1 MGIYNRNGMIAS
13 LNESTRGFG
22 PIEVCETFT
31 VGDDLGWSCAKVCAS
46 IEEASNEWMRE
57 IGMEE
62 LEHATIFGE
71 ELIYE
76 AEDASAKKNKNKFM
90 AFISSVKNTVV
101 KFFQKIR
108 EKVAAFFAKFKK
120 KKVDTG
126 SAGSTSTDDA
136 NTAFDTNTAF
146 TRATAVRQAAMLDN
160 IETNLKRKAAEAI
173 ADEEA
178 PMFSKTIIEVDNYL
192 NLVSTNKIKEE
203 VVDRF
208 LEDLED
214 LNDEIMAAGNKK
226 IDDETDDAIKVAQFR
241 DKGNDEYVRN
251 INKRRD
257 EAKAKL
263 KERKFDNTDVN
274 DATGNSDSK
283 FMTKYNEFTAKWINN
298 PIETRKVVASMF
310 ISSNEELSEFVVT
323 ANAKNNNENM
333 GKMLTNIFTGDGVK
347 KKIGNIM
354 DNAPGT
360 PWSIENM
367 TATSEATEKNIESQL
382 NEAMGKLQKQ
392 FTELV
397 NSIET
402 RAVRFSET
410 SMIAM
415 VKGHVTAVSQMYMAG
430 ATAFTEAAIS
440 YIGYNKTLWNK
451 YMVALEKVKADSKES
466 DTKKNST
473 NEGYNF
479 FGAFESIR

>member
-22 PIEVCETFT
+22 PVEVCETFR

-62 LEHATIFGE
+62 LEHATVFGE
-71 ELIYE
+71 ELVYE

-90 AFISSVKNTVV
+90 AFISSVKNTVM

-120 KKVDTG
+120 KKADTG
-126 SAGSTSTDDA
+126 SVGSTSTDADDA
-136 NTAFDTNTAF
+136 NTAF

-283 FMTKYNEFTAKWINN
+283 FMAKYNEFKAKWINDLA
-298 PIETRKVVASMF
+298 ETRKVVASMF
-310 ISSNEELSEFVVT
+310 ISSNEELSEFVTT
-323 ANAKNNNENM
+323 ASSKTTNENM

-367 TATSEATEKNIESQL
+367 TTTSEATEKNIESQL

-410 SMIAM
+410 DIIAM
-415 VKGHVTAVSQMYMAG
+415 VKSHVSAVTQMYMAG

-451 YMVALEKVKADSKES
+451 YMVALEKVKAESKES
-466 DTKKNST
+466 DTKKKSA

>member
-22 PIEVCETFT
+22 PVEVCETFR

-62 LEHATIFGE
+62 LEHATVFGE

-76 AEDASAKKNKNKFM
+76 ADDASAKKNKNKFM
-90 AFISSVKNTVV
+90 AFISSVKNTIV

-108 EKVAAFFAKFKK
+108 EKVGAFFAKFKK
-120 KKVDTG
+120 KKADTG
-126 SAGSTSTDDA
+126 SADDA
-136 NTAFDTNTAF
+136 NAAF

-203 VVDRF
+203 VVDKF

-274 DATGNSDSK
+274 DATVNSDSK
-283 FMTKYNEFTAKWINN
+283 FMTKYNEFKAKWISD

-310 ISSNEELSEFVVT
+310 ISSNEELSEFATT
-323 ANAKNNNENM
+323 ASSKTTNENM

-367 TATSEATEKNIESQL
+367 TTTSEATEKNIESQL

-410 SMIAM
+410 DIIAM
-415 VKGHVTAVSQMYMAG
+415 VKSHVSAVTQMYMAG

-451 YMVALEKVKADSKES
+451 YMVALEKVKTESKEPDS
-466 DTKKNST
+466 KKNST

>member
-22 PIEVCETFT
+22 PVEVCETFT

-71 ELIYE
+71 ELVYE
-76 AEDASAKKNKNKFM
+76 AEDASAKKNKGKFM
-90 AFISSVKNTVV
+90 AFITNVKDAIA

-120 KKVDTG
+120 KKAD
-126 SAGSTSTDDA
+126 SASTDDA
-136 NTAFDTNTAF
+136 AFL
-146 TRATAVRQAAMLDN
+146 RATATRQAAMLDN

-178 PMFSKTIIEVDNYL
+178 PVFSKTIIEVDNYL

-208 LEDLED
+208 IEDLED

-241 DKGNDEYVRN
+241 DKGNDEYIRN

-257 EAKAKL
+257 DAKAKL
-263 KERKFDNTDVN
+263 KERKFDSTDVN
-274 DATGNSDSK
+274 DATSKSDSK
-283 FMTKYNEFTAKWINN
+283 FMAKYKEFENKWVNN
-298 PIETRKVVASMF
+298 PAETRKVVASMF
-310 ISSNEELSEFVVT
+310 ISSNEELREFTVT
-323 ANAKNNNENM
+323 ASSKTTNENM
-333 GKMLTNIFTGDGVK
+333 GKMLTNIFTGDGAK

-410 SMIAM
+410 NLIAA
-415 VKGHVTAVSQMYMAG
+415 VKGYVTSVTQMYMAG
-430 ATAFTEAAIS
+430 ATAFTEAVIS
-440 YIGYNKTLWNK
+440 YISYNKTLWNK
-451 YMVALEKVKADSKES
+451 YMAALETVKAESKGSE
-466 DTKKNST
+466 KKSA

>member
-22 PIEVCETFT
+22 PVEVCETFT

-62 LEHATIFGE
+62 LEYATVFGE

-76 AEDASAKKNKNKFM
+76 ADDASAKKNKNKFM
-90 AFISSVKNTVV
+90 AFISNVKNVIAN
-101 KFFQKIR
+101 FFQKIR

-120 KKVDTG
+120 KKAD
-126 SAGSTSTDDA
+126 STSTDDA
-136 NTAFDTNTAF
+136 NAAF

-203 VVDRF
+203 VVDKF

-283 FMTKYNEFTAKWINN
+283 FMAKYNEFKAKWINDST
-298 PIETRKVVASMF
+298 ETRKVVASMF

-323 ANAKNNNENM
+323 ASAEKNNENM
-333 GKMLTNIFTGDGVK
+333 GKILTNIFTGDGAK

-410 SMIAM
+410 DMIAM
-415 VKGHVTAVSQMYMAG
+415 VKSHVSAVTQMYMAG

-451 YMVALEKVKADSKES
+451 YMVALEKVKTESKES
-466 DTKKNST
+466 DTKKASA

>member
-22 PIEVCETFT
+22 PVEVCETFT

-62 LEHATIFGE
+62 LEHATVFGE

-76 AEDASAKKNKNKFM
+76 ADDASAKKNKNKFM
-90 AFISSVKNTVV
+90 AFISSVKNAIV

-108 EKVAAFFAKFKK
+108 EKVGAFFAKFKK
-120 KKVDTG
+120 KKSDT
-126 SAGSTSTDDA
+126 GSTSTDDA
-136 NTAFDTNTAF
+136 NTAF

-203 VVDRF
+203 VVDKF

-226 IDDETDDAIKVAQFR
+226 IDDETDDSIKVAQFR

-283 FMTKYNEFTAKWINN
+283 FMPKYNEFKAKWISN

-310 ISSNEELSEFVVT
+310 ISSNEELSEFVT
-323 ANAKNNNENM
+323 TSSSKTTNENM

-367 TATSEATEKNIESQL
+367 TTTSEATEKNIESQL

-410 SMIAM
+410 DIIAM
-415 VKGHVTAVSQMYMAG
+415 VKSHVSAVTQMYMAG

-440 YIGYNKTLWNK
+440 YIRYNKTLWNK
-451 YMVALEKVKADSKES
+451 YMVALEKVKTESKEPDS
-466 DTKKNST
+466 KKNST

>member
-1 MGIYNRNGMIAS
+1 MGIYNRNGMLAS
-13 LNESTRGFG
+13 LNESTRGFE

-76 AEDASAKKNKNKFM
+76 ADDASAKKNKGKFM
-90 AFISSVKNTVV
+90 TFIASVKNAIA

-120 KKVDTG
+120 KKAD
-126 SAGSTSTDDA
+126 SASTDDA
-136 NTAFDTNTAF
+136 NAAF

-208 LEDLED
+208 IEDLED

-257 EAKAKL
+257 DAKAKL

-274 DATGNSDSK
+274 DATGKSDSK
-283 FMTKYNEFTAKWINN
+283 FMAKYKEFENKWVNN

-310 ISSNEELSEFVVT
+310 ISSNEELREFVTT
-323 ANAKNNNENM
+323 ASSKTTNENM
-333 GKMLTNIFTGDGVK
+333 GKMLTNIFTGDGAK

-392 FTELV
+392 FTELID
-397 NSIET
+397 SIET

-410 SMIAM
+410 NLIAA
-415 VKGHVTAVSQMYMAG
+415 VKGYVTSVTQMYMAG

-451 YMVALEKVKADSKES
+451 YMVALEKVKTESKES
-466 DTKKNST
+466 DSKKAST

>member
-22 PIEVCETFT
+22 PVEVCETFT

-62 LEHATIFGE
+62 LEYATVFGE

-76 AEDASAKKNKNKFM
+76 ADDASAKKNKNKFM
-90 AFISSVKNTVV
+90 AFISKVKNVIAN
-101 KFFQKIR
+101 FFQKIR

-120 KKVDTG
+120 KKAD
-126 SAGSTSTDDA
+126 STSTDDA
-136 NTAFDTNTAF
+136 NAAF

-203 VVDRF
+203 VVDKF

-283 FMTKYNEFTAKWINN
+283 FMAKYNEFKAKWINDST
-298 PIETRKVVASMF
+298 ETRKVVASMF

-323 ANAKNNNENM
+323 ASAEKNNENM
-333 GKMLTNIFTGDGVK
+333 GKILTNIFTGDGAK

-410 SMIAM
+410 DMIAM
-415 VKGHVTAVSQMYMAG
+415 VKSHVSAVTQMYMAG

-451 YMVALEKVKADSKES
+451 YMVALEKVKTESKES
-466 DTKKNST
+466 DTKKASA

>member
-22 PIEVCETFT
+22 PVEVCETFR

-62 LEHATIFGE
+62 LEYATIFGE

-76 AEDASAKKNKNKFM
+76 AEDASAKKNKGKFM
-90 AFISSVKNTVV
+90 AFITSVKNAIA

-120 KKVDTG
+120 KKADTG
-126 SAGSTSTDDA
+126 DTGSTDDA
-136 NTAFDTNTAF
+136 NAAF
-146 TRATAVRQAAMLDN
+146 TRATATRQAAMLDN

-192 NLVSTNKIKEE
+192 NLVSTNNIKEE

-208 LEDLED
+208 IEDLED

-241 DKGNDEYVRN
+241 DKGNDEYIRN

-257 EAKAKL
+257 DAKAKL
-263 KERKFDNTDVN
+263 KERKFDNTDVY
-274 DATGNSDSK
+274 DATGKSDSK
-283 FMTKYNEFTAKWINN
+283 FMAKYKKFEAKWVNN
-298 PIETRKVVASMF
+298 PAETRKVVASMF
-310 ISSNEELSEFVVT
+310 ISSNEELREFAVT
-323 ANAKNNNENM
+323 ANSKTNNENM

-402 RAVRFSET
+402 RAARFSET
-410 SMIAM
+410 NLIAA
-415 VKGHVTAVSQMYMAG
+415 VKGYVTSVTQMYMAG
-430 ATAFTEAAIS
+430 ATAFTEAVIS
-440 YIGYNKTLWNK
+440 YISYNKTLWNK
-451 YMVALEKVKADSKES
+451 YMAALETVKAESKSSE
-466 DTKKNST
+466 KKSA

>member
-22 PIEVCETFT
+22 PVEVCETFT

-62 LEHATIFGE
+62 LEYATVFGE
-71 ELIYE
+71 ELVYE
-76 AEDASAKKNKNKFM
+76 AEDSSAKKNKSKFM
-90 AFISSVKNTVV
+90 AFISSVKDAVV

-120 KKVDTG
+120 KKADTG

-136 NTAFDTNTAF
+136 NTAF

-192 NLVSTNKIKEE
+192 NLVSTSKIKEE
-203 VVDRF
+203 VVDKF

-283 FMTKYNEFTAKWINN
+283 FMAKYKEFKAKWISNSA
-298 PIETRKVVASMF
+298 ETRKVVASMF
-310 ISSNEELSEFVVT
+310 ISSNEELKEFVVT
-323 ANAKNNNENM
+323 ANSKANNENM

-402 RAVRFSET
+402 RAARFSET
-410 SMIAM
+410 NMIAM
-415 VKGHVTAVSQMYMAG
+415 VKSHVSAVTQMYMAG

-451 YMVALEKVKADSKES
+451 YMVALEKVKAESKES
-466 DTKKNST
+466 DTKKESA

>member
-22 PIEVCETFT
+22 PVEVCETFR

-76 AEDASAKKNKNKFM
+76 ADDASAKKNKGKFM
-90 AFISSVKNTVV
+90 AFITSVKNAIV
-101 KFFQKIR
+101 KFFQTIR

-120 KKVDTG
+120 KK
-126 SAGSTSTDDA
+126 AGSGSGSTDD
-136 NTAFDTNTAF
+136 TNAAF
-146 TRATAVRQAAMLDN
+146 TRATATRQAAMLDN

-178 PMFSKTIIEVDNYL
+178 PVFSKTIIEVDNYL

-208 LEDLED
+208 IEDLED
-214 LNDEIMAAGNKK
+214 LNDEIMAAGNAK
-226 IDDETDDAIKVAQFR
+226 IDYEADNDYERVNKF
-241 DKGNDEYVRN
+241 DKGNEKLYGE

-257 EAKAKL
+257 DAKAKL

-283 FMTKYNEFTAKWINN
+283 FMAKYKKFEEKWVNN
-298 PIETRKVVASMF
+298 PAETRKVVASMF
-310 ISSNEELSEFVVT
+310 ISSNEELREFAVT
-323 ANAKNNNENM
+323 ANAKTNNENM
-333 GKMLTNIFTGDGVK
+333 GKMLTNIFTGDGAK

-410 SMIAM
+410 NLIAA
-415 VKGHVTAVSQMYMAG
+415 VKGYVTSVTQMYMAG
-430 ATAFTEAAIS
+430 ATAFTEAVIS
-440 YIGYNKTLWNK
+440 YISYNKTLWNK
-451 YMVALEKVKADSKES
+451 YMAALETVKAESKGSE
-466 DTKKNST
+466 KKSA

>member
-22 PIEVCETFT
+22 PVEVCETFT

-62 LEHATIFGE
+62 LEYATVFGE

-76 AEDASAKKNKNKFM
+76 ADDASAKNNKNKFM
-90 AFISSVKNTVV
+90 AFISSVKNAIA

-120 KKVDTG
+120 KKADT
-126 SAGSTSTDDA
+126 GSTSTDDA
-136 NTAFDTNTAF
+136 NVAF

-283 FMTKYNEFTAKWINN
+283 YMAKYKEFKAKWIEN
-298 PIETRKVVASMF
+298 PAETRKVVASMF
-310 ISSNEELSEFVVT
+310 ISSNEELREFVVT
-323 ANAKNNNENM
+323 AKAKTNNENM
-333 GKMLTNIFTGDGVK
+333 GKMLTNIFTGDGAK

-402 RAVRFSET
+402 RAARFSET
-410 SMIAM
+410 DMIAM
-415 VKGHVTAVSQMYMAG
+415 VKSHVSAVTQMYMAG

-451 YMVALEKVKADSKES
+451 YMVALEKVKTESKES
-466 DTKKNST
+466 DSKKASA